1 MSLSS
6 SFFSSDILFRALKK
20 SCISL
25 SKSFFLHVVALLLF
39 LLRHSFSS
47 AQEVLHLFVKVL
59 LLPLFSCK
67 NLSLVSLL
75 RVIKEFSQFLF
86 QLWSL
91 SFSEEVQHHPAWSSP
106 SSSIVD
112 NHATFPLHLLGFL
125 EEVQHH
131 LPAHRLPG
139 AT

>member
-25 SKSFFLHVVALLLF
+25 SKSFFLHVVVLLLF

-59 LLPLFSCK
+59 LPPCRCPPPFSPPTFFFERSRSPA
-67 NLSLVSLL
+67 SLC
-75 RVIKEFSQFLF
+75 Q
-86 QLWSL
+86 
-91 SFSEEVQHHPAWSSP
+91 SP
-106 SSSIVD
+106 SASS
-112 NHATFPLHLLGFL
+112 FWLQESFFGEPF
-125 EEVQHH
+125 
-131 LPAHRLPG
+131 
-139 AT
+139 